1 MPIVQNQQRAGV
13 NISPAQLNQSD
24 VNFQIGA
31 ANPTIDQASLNRRQA
46 IGKFLQDFGV
56 GASQA
61 MEVQGAKA
69 AVQGAMD
76 AQLSLDAA
84 AGKDARVREQSF
96 LYQDYYKEGY
106 VQAAAGDELAKW
118 KAASVE
124 RARAAAEQGMS
135 DQEFRQNEAK
145 AVEGMQAKLGQF
157 LPDMDKQSAVA
168 VLSQLQQTSAA
179 NLISFQ
185 KGRAEI
191 AIVQADRALDNNL
204 SSSKQEFYARVGGG
218 QSEAAKSA
226 VLGGFQAILGA
237 QHLDKSKKLDRVK
250 NYMVSI
256 AQDTQDPELIN
267 RLQELATSELGVNSV
282 EVNKALYS
290 EFKRA
295 GSQMEASVRFEMDDR
310 LQAIKALP
318 PEQQEAA
325 MQSMRGELIKYGSM
339 DVLSAGTQMEMWNKA
354 NSIRDEATAKYAL
367 QAAISSNQ
375 PTTVLAGMFDGDVD
389 KARKV
394 MEQQYPDTVQGNA
407 LLMQYGASAKDPW
420 AVQTAQTRMGKNIA
434 NTIASLDQ
442 LGQDGTLSEEN
453 QATIAGFVQMYQQ
466 STDVGKMALLDAVPT
481 DWRGVVQ
488 RAASQN
494 PANASN
500 ILFDDVRRIAQNKA
514 SGRYN
519 NLAVNPTADMLDAEG
534 TANWFSFGDTANA
547 QRQEGRAAME
557 AEYRYLY
564 RTNPEMLVGKSA
576 SDISTLLAGN
586 IQSRKLE
593 LDVAGK
599 PRHVYLP
606 AGSSIKQLMGSY
618 QGDTQQYT
626 TALSQVVQSAVDGVV
641 DPSKV
646 GKVIIQAG
654 TAGNAGQNLT
664 ATVLDTDG
672 MMHNISINNSQ
683 VQDLAQ
689 EGYDKALAGGIKIGA
704 KSVGTKPA
712 TFYDADAGRTI
723 SMNVSGTNSAGI
735 KPDLFSSI
743 MVDTMQFEGYRSK
756 KGKGSVGFGLHDNS
770 GMPVPKELTPS
781 AAVGVLKTSMEKQY
795 IPAVKKQLSSNG
807 LVESDEGMKVMVD
820 LNYHGGNGSSAPVAE
835 AMAKVRKAWKTTDTT
850 SPNPYNTEAHAA
862 EGAAWKALRSQ
873 PAYKAAQA
881 SRKKYLEQNM
891 RDWLYS
897 TKLGK

>member
-1 MPIVQNQQRAGV
+1 MPITQNPARQGV
-13 NISPAQLNQSD
+13 NLGAAQLSSQA
-24 VNFQIGA
+24 VNYQIGA
-31 ANPTIDQASLNRRQA
+31 SRGPAVSAEIDPKYAAAANFITGFAPA
-46 IGKFLQDFGV
+46 FGEAV
-56 GASQA
+56 K
-61 MEVQGAKA
+61 VNGAKA
-69 AVQGAMD
+69 VIQGAMD
-76 AQLSLDAA
+76 AQASVNALAD
-84 AGKDARVREQSF
+84 KDENIKKQN
-96 LYQDYYKEGY
+96 LLLQDYYKDGY
-106 VQAAAGDELAKW
+106 TQAASWDLLANW
-118 KAASVE
+118 KQESVK
-124 RARAAAEQGMS
+124 RAQQAAEMGMS
-135 DQEFRQNEAK
+135 DEDFRQQEQEH
-145 AVEGMQAKLGQF
+145 VQEMQSKLSNF
-157 LPDMDKQSAVA
+157 LPDMDKQAAVA
-168 VLSQLQQTSAA
+168 TLKQLQTTSAG
-179 NLISFQ
+179 NLAMFQ
-185 KGRAEI
+185 QGRAQM
-191 AIVQADRALDNNL
+191 AVVQADRALDNNL
-204 SSSKQEFYARVGGG
+204 SASTKEFYARVQEG
-218 QSEAAKSA
+218 QPEAAKAA
-226 VLGGFQAILGA
+226 VLGGFQAILGT
-237 QHLDKSKKLDRVK
+237 QHLDKDKKLDRVK
-250 NYMVSI
+250 QYLVSV
-256 AQDTQDPELIN
+256 AQGSQDPALIDQ
-267 RLQELATSELGVNSV
+267 LQQVATEQLGINSV

-295 GSQMEASVRFEMDDR
+295 GSQLEASVRFEMDDR
-310 LQAIKALP
+310 IRAIQGLP

-325 MQSMRGELIKYGSM
+325 MQSLRSEVIKYGSM

-420 AVQTAQTRMGKNIA
+420 AVQTAQTRMGRNIA

-466 STDVGKMALLDAVPT
+466 STDVGKMSLLDAVPT

-519 NLAVNPTADMLDAEG
+519 NLNVNPTDDMLDAEG
-534 TANWFSFGDTANA
+534 TANWFSFGDTADA

-557 AEYRYLY
+557 AEYRYIY
-564 RTNPEMLVGKSA
+564 RTNPEMLVGKSP
-576 SDISTLLAGN
+576 SDISSMLAGN

-593 LDVAGK
+593 LEVAGK

-606 AGSSIKQLMGSY
+606 PGSSMKSLMGSY

-626 TALSQVVQSAVDGVV
+626 TALSQVVQSAVDGAV
-641 DPSKV
+641 DASKV
-646 GKVIIQAG
+646 SKVIIQAG
-654 TAGNAGQNLT
+654 TAGAQGQNLT
-664 ATVLDTDG
+664 VTVLDTDG
-672 MMHNISINNSQ
+672 LMHNISINNSQ

-689 EGYDKALAGGIKIGA
+689 EGYDKTLAGGIK
-704 KSVGTKPA
+704 VGEKAVGSRPA
-712 TFYDADAGRTI
+712 TFYDADNGRTI
-723 SMNVSGTNSAGI
+723 SMNVSGTNSIGV
-735 KPDLFSSI
+735 KPDLFAEI
-743 MVDTMQFEGYRSK
+743 MADTMQFEGYRSK

-770 GMPVPKELTPS
+770 GMPVPKELTPA

-795 IPAVKKQLSSNG
+795 MPAVKKQLKSNG
-807 LVESDEGMKVMVD
+807 LSETPEGMKVLVD

-835 AMAKVRKAWKTTDTT
+835 AMAQVRKAAAQGA
-850 SPNPYNTEAHAA
+850 SGYQFNPLTQAEAQAFA
-862 EGAAWKALRSQ
+862 VLRSQ
-873 PAYKAAQA
+873 PAYKAAQS

-891 RDWLYS
+891 RDWIYA
-897 TKLGK
+897 TKLSK

>member
-1 MPIVQNQQRAGV
+1 MPITSNTPRQGV
-13 NISPAQLNQSD
+13 NISPAQLSGES
-24 VNFQIGA
+24 VNFQIGTRKGYVDQSK
-31 ANPTIDQASLNRRQA
+31 ANRMAA
-46 IGKFLQDFGV
+46 IGKFLEDFGV
-56 GASQA
+56 GFNAE

-76 AQLSLDAA
+76 AQVSSDALA
-84 AGKDARVREQSF
+84 SRDDNVAKQSF
-96 LYQDYYKEGY
+96 LFRDSYESGY
-106 VQAAAGDELAKW
+106 LQAAASDELARW
-118 KAASVE
+118 KADSVK
-124 RARAAAEQGMS
+124 RAQSAAEQGMS
-135 DQEFRQNEAK
+135 DEDFRESEK
-145 AVEGMQAKLGQF
+145 TAVAGMQEKLSKF

-168 VLSQLQQTSAA
+168 VLTQLQQTSAA

-191 AIVQADRALDNNL
+191 AIIQADRALDNNL
-204 SSSKQEFYARVGGG
+204 NSSKVEFYARIQEG
-218 QSEAAKSA
+218 QGEAAKA
-226 VLGGFQAILGA
+226 AILGGFQAVLGA
-237 QHLDKSKKLDRVK
+237 QHLDKDKKLDRVK
-250 NYMVSI
+250 NYLVAV
-256 AQDTQDPELIN
+256 AQDTQDPEVIN

-282 EVNKALYS
+282 DVNKALYS

-325 MQSMRGELIKYGSM
+325 MQNMRGELIKYGSM
-339 DVLSAGTQMEMWNKA
+339 DILSAGTQMEMWNKA

-375 PTTVLAGMFDGDVD
+375 PTTVLAGMFEGDVD

-407 LLMQYGASAKDPW
+407 MLMQYGASAKDPW

-453 QATIAGFVQMYQQ
+453 QATIAGFVQMYQL

-534 TANWFSFGDTANA
+534 TANWFSFGDTADA

-593 LDVAGK
+593 LEVAGK

-606 AGSSIKQLMGSY
+606 AGSNIKQLMGSY

-626 TALSQVVQSAVDGVV
+626 TALSQVVQSAVEGVV

-672 MMHNISINNSQ
+672 MMHNVSINNAQ

-689 EGYDKALAGGIKIGA
+689 EQYNSMLAKGVKEGA
-704 KSVGTKPA
+704 KAVGSRPA
-712 TFYDADAGRTI
+712 TFYDADNGRTI
-723 SMNVSGTNSAGI
+723 SMNVSGTNTAGV
-735 KPDLFSSI
+735 KPDLFAEI
-743 MVDTMQFEGYRSK
+743 MADTMQFEGYRSK

-770 GMPVPKELTPS
+770 GMPVPKELTPA

-795 IPAVKKQLSSNG
+795 IPAVRKQLKSNG
-807 LVESDEGMKVMVD
+807 LGDSPEGMKVMVD

-835 AMAKVRKAWKTTDTT
+835 AMAKVRKAAAQGASGYMYNATTQA
-850 SPNPYNTEAHAA
+850 EA
-862 EGAAWKALRSQ
+862 EALAVLRRQ
-873 PAYKAAQA
+873 PAYKAAQS

-891 RDWLYS
+891 RDWIYA
-897 TKLGK
+897 TKLSK

>member
-13 NISPAQLNQSD
+13 NISPAQLSQSD

-31 ANPTIDQASLNRRQA
+31 SNQTIDTAALNRRQA
-46 IGKFLQDFGV
+46 AAKFFQDFGV

-76 AQLSLDAA
+76 AQRSLNAA
-84 AGKDARVREQSF
+84 AEKDERVKEQSF

-106 VQAAAGDELAKW
+106 VQAAAGDELARW
-118 KAASVE
+118 KSESVK
-124 RARAAAEQGMS
+124 RAQAAAEQGMS
-135 DQEFRQNEAK
+135 DEDFRASEAK
-145 AVEGMQAKLGQF
+145 AVADMQTKLGQF

-204 SSSKQEFYARVGGG
+204 SSSKGEFYARVQEG
-218 QSEAAKSA
+218 QGEAAKA
-226 VLGGFQAILGA
+226 AILGGFQAVLGA
-237 QHLDKSKKLDRVK
+237 QHLDKDKKLDRVK
-250 NYMVSI
+250 NYLVSV
-256 AQDTQDPELIN
+256 AQDTQDPEVIN
-267 RLQELATSELGVNSV
+267 RLQELATQELGVNSV
-282 EVNKALYS
+282 EVNKALFQ

-295 GSQMEASVRFEMDDR
+295 GSQLEASVRFEMDDR
-310 LQAIKALP
+310 IRAIQGMP
-318 PEQQEAA
+318 PEQQETA
-325 MQSMRGELIKYGSM
+325 MQSLRAEVIKYGSM

-367 QAAISSNQ
+367 QSAISSNQ

-407 LLMQYGASAKDPW
+407 MLMQYGASAKDPW
-420 AVQTAQTRMGKNIA
+420 AVQTAQTRMGRNIA

-466 STDVGKMALLDAVPT
+466 STDVGKMSLLDAVPT

-519 NLAVNPTADMLDAEG
+519 NLNVNPTADMLDAEG
-534 TANWFSFGDTANA
+534 TANWFSFGDTADA

-557 AEYRYLY
+557 AEYRYIY
-564 RTNPEMLVGKSA
+564 RTNPEMLVGKSP
-576 SDISTLLAGN
+576 SDISSMLAGN

-593 LDVAGK
+593 LEVAGK

-606 AGSSIKQLMGSY
+606 PGSSMKSLMGSY

-626 TALSQVVQSAVDGVV
+626 TALSQVVQSAVDGAV
-641 DPSKV
+641 DASKV
-646 GKVIIQAG
+646 SKVIIQAG
-654 TAGNAGQNLT
+654 TAGAQAQNLT
-664 ATVLDTDG
+664 ATVIDTDG

-689 EGYDKALAGGIKIGA
+689 EGYDKALAGGIK
-704 KSVGTKPA
+704 VGEKAVGSRPA
-712 TFYDADAGRTI
+712 TFYDADNGRTI
-723 SMNVSGTNSAGI
+723 SMNVSGTNSIGV
-735 KPDLFSSI
+735 KPDLFAEI
-743 MVDTMQFEGYRSK
+743 MADTMQFEGYRSK

-770 GMPVPKELTPS
+770 GMPVPKELTPA

-795 IPAVKKQLSSNG
+795 MPAVKKQLKSNG
-807 LVESDEGMKVMVD
+807 LSESAEGMKVLVD

-835 AMAKVRKAWKTTDTT
+835 AMAQVRKAATQGA
-850 SPNPYNTEAHAA
+850 SGYQFNPLTQAEAQAFA
-862 EGAAWKALRSQ
+862 VLRSQ
-873 PAYKAAQA
+873 PAYKAAQS

-891 RDWLYS
+891 RDWIYA
-897 TKLGK
+897 TKLSK

>member
-1 MPIVQNQQRAGV
+1 MPIVQNPQRAGV
-13 NISPAQLNQSD
+13 NISPAQLSQSD

-31 ANPTIDQASLNRRQA
+31 SNPTIDTAALNRRQA
-46 IGKFLQDFGV
+46 AAKFFQDFGIGV
-56 GASQA
+56 SQA

-76 AQLSLDAA
+76 AQMSLNAA
-84 AGKDARVREQSF
+84 AEKDEHVREQSF

-106 VQAAAGDELAKW
+106 VQAAAIDELARW
-118 KAASVE
+118 KSESVK
-124 RARAAAEQGMS
+124 RAQEAAEQGMS
-135 DQEFRQNEAK
+135 DEDFRANEAR
-145 AVEGMQAKLGQF
+145 AVAEMQTKLGQF
-157 LPDMDKQSAVA
+157 LPDMDKQAAVS

-191 AIVQADRALDNNL
+191 AIIQADRALDNNL
-204 SSSKQEFYARVGGG
+204 SSSKSEFYTRVQEG
-218 QSEAAKSA
+218 QGEAAKSA

-237 QHLDKSKKLDRVK
+237 SHLDKDKKLDRVK
-250 NYMVSI
+250 NYLVSI

-282 EVNKALYS
+282 EVNKALFQ

-295 GSQMEASVRFEMDDR
+295 GSQMEASVRFQMDDR
-310 LQAIKALP
+310 LQEIKSLP

-375 PTTVLAGMFDGDVD
+375 PTTVLAGMFEGDVD

-407 LLMQYGASAKDPW
+407 MLMQYGMSAKDPW
-420 AVQTAQTRMGKNIA
+420 AIQTAQTRMGKNIA

-442 LGQDGTLSEEN
+442 LGKDGTLSEEN

-466 STDVGKMALLDAVPT
+466 STDVGKMSLLEAVPT

-519 NLAVNPTADMLDAEG
+519 NLAVNPTEEMLDAKG
-534 TANWFSFGDTANA
+534 TANWFSFGDTADA

-557 AEYRYLY
+557 AEYRYIY
-564 RTNPEMLVGKSA
+564 RTNPELLVGKSP
-576 SDISTLLAGN
+576 SDINSMLAGN

-593 LDVAGK
+593 LEVAGK

-606 AGSSIKQLMGSY
+606 PGSSIKNFMGSY
-618 QGDTQQYT
+618 QGDTEQYT
-626 TALSQVVQSAVDGVV
+626 TALTQVVQNAVDGVV
-641 DPSKV
+641 DSSKV
-646 GKVIIQAG
+646 SKVVVQAG
-654 TAGNAGQNLT
+654 TAGSQGQNF
-664 ATVLDTDG
+664 TVTVIDTDG
-672 MMHNISINNSQ
+672 LMHNVSINNSQ
-683 VQDLAQ
+683 VQELAQ
-689 EGYDKALAGGIKIGA
+689 EGYDEALAGGIKVGEKA
-704 KSVGTKPA
+704 VGTRPV

-723 SMNVSGTNSAGI
+723 SMNVSGTNSIGI
-735 KPDLFSSI
+735 KPNLFAEI
-743 MVDTMQFEGYRSK
+743 MADTMQFEGYRSK

-795 IPAVKKQLSSNG
+795 IPAVRKQLKSNG
-807 LVESDEGMKVMVD
+807 LTETPEGMKVLVD

-835 AMAKVRKAWKTTDTT
+835 AMAQVRKAASQGISGYQY
-850 SPNPYNTEAHAA
+850 SPFTKAEAQAYA
-862 EGAAWKALRSQ
+862 VLRSQ
-873 PAYKAAQA
+873 PAYKAAQP

-891 RDWLYS
+891 RDWIYAV
-897 TKLGK
+897 KLGSK

>member
-1 MPIVQNQQRAGV
+1 MPIVQSQQRAGV
-13 NISPAQLNQSD
+13 NISPAQLSQSD

-31 ANPTIDQASLNRRQA
+31 SNPTIDTAALNRRQA
-46 IGKFLQDFGV
+46 AAKFFQDFGA

-76 AQLSLDAA
+76 AQLSLNAA
-84 AGKDARVREQSF
+84 AEKDERVKEQSF
-96 LYQDYYKEGY
+96 LYRDYYKEGY
-106 VQAAAGDELAKW
+106 VQAAAGDELARW
-118 KAASVE
+118 KLESVQ
-124 RARAAAEQGMS
+124 RAQAAAEQGMS
-135 DQEFRQNEAK
+135 DEDFRATEAK
-145 AVEGMQAKLGQF
+145 AVADMQAKLGQF

-204 SSSKQEFYARVGGG
+204 SSSKGEFYSRIQEG
-218 QSEAAKSA
+218 QGEAAKA
-226 VLGGFQAILGA
+226 AILGGFQAILGA
-237 QHLDKSKKLDRVK
+237 QHLDKDKKLDRVK
-250 NYMVSI
+250 NYLVSV
-256 AQDTQDPELIN
+256 AQDTQDPEVIN
-267 RLQELATSELGVNSV
+267 RLQELATRELGVNSV

-295 GSQMEASVRFEMDDR
+295 GSQLEASVRFEMDDR
-310 LQAIKALP
+310 IRAIQSMP

-325 MQSMRGELIKYGSM
+325 MQSLRADIGSM
-339 DVLSAGTQMEMWNKA
+339 NILSAGTQMEMWNKA

-375 PTTVLAGMFDGDVD
+375 PTTVLAGMFDGDLD

-420 AVQTAQTRMGKNIA
+420 AVQTAQTRMGRNIA

-514 SGRYN
+514 SGRYS
-519 NLAVNPTADMLDAEG
+519 NLPVNPTADMLDAKG
-534 TANWFSFGDTANA
+534 TANWFSFGDTADA

-557 AEYRYLY
+557 AEYRYVY
-564 RTNPEMLVGKSA
+564 RTNPELLVGKSA
-576 SDISTLLAGN
+576 SDISTMLAGN

-593 LDVAGK
+593 LEVAGK

-626 TALSQVVQSAVDGVV
+626 TALSQVVQSAVEGVV
-641 DPSKV
+641 DHSKV

-689 EGYDKALAGGIKIGA
+689 EQYDAILTTGVKEGSKA
-704 KSVGTKPA
+704 VGSRPA
-712 TFYDADAGRTI
+712 TFYDEDNGRTI
-723 SMNVSGTNSAGI
+723 SMNVSGTNTAGV
-735 KPDLFSSI
+735 KPDLFAEI
-743 MVDTMQFEGYRSK
+743 MSDTMQFEGYRSK

-770 GMPVPKELTPS
+770 GMPVPKELTPA

-795 IPAVKKQLSSNG
+795 IPAVKKQLKSNG
-807 LVESDEGMKVMVD
+807 LGESAEGMKVMVD

-835 AMAKVRKAWKTTDTT
+835 AMAKVRKAT
-850 SPNPYNTEAHAA
+850 SQGASGYAYNQLTQAEAEAFA
-862 EGAAWKALRSQ
+862 VLRRQ
-873 PAYKAAQA
+873 PAYKAAQS

-891 RDWLYS
+891 RDWIY
-897 TKLGK
+897 TIKLGQ